1 MARRGRSR
9 VVVGLAVALFLGIA
23 VYFRLWAIQYS
34 ISSDDAELIR
44 RQFDL
49 ANKEAMDESAEWRL
63 RFDNEAEKASKCA
76 EELREACSFL
86 VSILIFVLNLDKEV
100 ILEYAPFSQIKES
113 IEMKED
119 STSFDKRLKML
130 QKENAALHQQLEV
143 LKTEVEVEKRRNLQ
157 LPKQFKSAG
166 SEVETPQSS
175 LNNQKFKR
183 KDGDMAKQ
191 LMKAIAVVPITTV
204 VANATK

>member
-86 VSILIFVLNLDKEV
+86 VSILIFVSYR
-100 ILEYAPFSQIKES
+100 EYAPFSQIKES